1 MGRII
6 ALGQTLK
13 EKPVSLEIQA
23 TNQSNT
29 SYEEPRRYTTGVEC
43 RDWAGQEAGQGRVS
57 SAPLHSDCSNLDKW
71 KDATGGRGCK
81 DPPPTPLREIGN

>member
-1 MGRII
+1 MHSCMCAGRVASNLLISPPSEGASGKEH

-13 EKPVSLEIQA
+13 EKPVSLEIRA

-43 RDWAGQEAGQGRVS
+43 RDWGRVECS
-57 SAPLHSDCSNLDKW
+57 SAPLHSDCSNLD
-71 KDATGGRGCK
+71 
-81 DPPPTPLREIGN
+81 